1 MNKNTIYLTDK
12 DYNRLLQVVQSQR
25 QKNGLFVVAALS
37 QELKR
42 AKVVSAKEIPAD
54 VITMNSR
61 VRLKEMR
68 SAAELD
74 IDIVYPKDADVG
86 KRKVSV
92 LAPVGT
98 AVLGC
103 KVGDEVK
110 WPVAQGMVT
119 YKVQELIY
127 QPEAAGDFNL

>member
-12 DYNRLLQVVQSQR
+12 DYNRLLQMVQSQR

-42 AKVVSAKEIPAD
+42 AKVVSPTEIPAD

-61 VRLKEMR
+61 VRLKEMK

-119 YKVQELIY
+119 YKVEELIY

>member
-119 YKVQELIY
+119 YKVEELIY

>member
-1 MNKNTIYLTDK
+1 MNKDTIYLTDK
-12 DYNRLLQVVQSQR
+12 DYNRLLQVVQAQR

-42 AKVVSAKEIPAD
+42 AKVVSPTEIPAD

-61 VRLKEMR
+61 VRLKEMK

>member
-42 AKVVSAKEIPAD
+42 AKVVSPTEIPAD

-61 VRLKEMR
+61 VRLKEMK

-103 KVGDEVK
+103 RVGDEVK

-119 YKVQELIY
+119 YKVEELIY

>member
-12 DYNRLLQVVQSQR
+12 DYNRLLQMVQSQR

-42 AKVVSAKEIPAD
+42 AKVVSPTEIPAD

-61 VRLKEMR
+61 VRLKEMK

-74 IDIVYPKDADVG
+74 IDIVYPNDADVA

-119 YKVQELIY
+119 YKVEELIY

>member
-12 DYNRLLQVVQSQR
+12 DYNRLLQVVQAQR

-42 AKVVSAKEIPAD
+42 AKVVSPTEIPAD

-61 VRLKEMR
+61 VRLKEMK

>member
-12 DYNRLLQVVQSQR
+12 DYNRLLQMVQSQR

-42 AKVVSAKEIPAD
+42 AKVVPPTEIPAD

-61 VRLKEMR
+61 VRLKEMK

-103 KVGDEVK
+103 RVGDEVK

>member
-61 VRLKEMR
+61 VRLKEMK

-119 YKVQELIY
+119 YKVEELIY

>member
-1 MNKNTIYLTDK
+1 MDKNTIYLTDK
-12 DYNRLLQVVQSQR
+12 DYYRLLQVVQSQR

-42 AKVVSAKEIPAD
+42 AKVVPPTEIPAD

-61 VRLKEMR
+61 VRLKEMK

-74 IDIVYPKDADVG
+74 IDIVHTKDADVG
-86 KRKVSV
+86 NRKVSV

-119 YKVQELIY
+119 YKVEELIY

>member
-12 DYNRLLQVVQSQR
+12 DYNRLLQMVQSQR

-42 AKVVSAKEIPAD
+42 AKVVSPTEIPAD

-61 VRLKEMR
+61 VRLKEMK

-103 KVGDEVK
+103 RVGDEVK

>member
-61 VRLKEMR
+61 
-68 SAAELD
+68 ELD

>member
-12 DYNRLLQVVQSQR
+12 DYNRLLQMVQSQR

-61 VRLKEMR
+61 VRLKEMK

-127 QPEAAGDFNL
+127 QPEAAGHFNL

>member
-12 DYNRLLQVVQSQR
+12 DYNRLLQVVQTQR

-42 AKVVSAKEIPAD
+42 AKVVPPTEIPAD

-61 VRLKEMR
+61 VRLKEMK

>member
-12 DYNRLLQVVQSQR
+12 DYNRLLQVVQLQR

-74 IDIVYPKDADVG
+74 LDIVYPKDADVG

>member
-42 AKVVSAKEIPAD
+42 AKVVSPTEIPAD

-61 VRLKEMR
+61 VRLKEMK

-103 KVGDEVK
+103 RVGDEVK

>member
-1 MNKNTIYLTDK
+1 MDKSTIYLTDK
-12 DYNRLLQVVQSQR
+12 DYYRLLQVVQSQR

-42 AKVVSAKEIPAD
+42 AKVVSATEIPAD

-61 VRLKEMR
+61 VRLKEMK

-119 YKVQELIY
+119 YKVEELIY